1 MELVLS
7 GILHHVLVAA
17 DASRLQCLTGEL
29 LVLIGDQV
37 DTGWEDIH
45 WHPLRSQVEDP
56 YLGVW
61 WAGRGAW
68 SDTWVSMHGKCSF
81 GLLCVW
87 LIDYLVLLCRTVT
100 LDKACSYNICN

>member
-17 DASRLQCLTGEL
+17 DASCLQCLTGEL

-56 YLGVW
+56 YLGVC
-61 WAGRGAW
+61 GRGEGRGQTRGMENA
-68 SDTWVSMHGKCSF
+68 VLVC
-81 GLLCVW
+81 CVW
-87 LIDYLVLLCRTVT
+87 LID
-100 LDKACSYNICN
+100 